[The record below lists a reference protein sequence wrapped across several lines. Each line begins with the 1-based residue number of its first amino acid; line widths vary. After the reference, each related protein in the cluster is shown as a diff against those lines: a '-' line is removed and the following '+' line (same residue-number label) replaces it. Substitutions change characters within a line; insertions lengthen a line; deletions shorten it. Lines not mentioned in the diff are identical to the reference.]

1 MKTVDKP
8 RITLQDLKSY
18 MSEAMVAGDMEQIK
32 PPLEHYHTS
41 DLYGRRI
48 FVPGGTVIVTKVHKV
63 EHITVALKGSCTV
76 VDEHGIR
83 YEVVAPSVFVTKP
96 GTRRAVYAHDDVEW
110 LTVHACKEQDVKV
123 IEQLLVC
130 EDPPGLMEN
139 QP

>member
-1 MKTVDKP
+1 MSSIQNRISIENLKASMVDA
-8 RITLQDLKSY
+8 I
-18 MSEAMVAGDMEQIK
+18 AAGGMEQIK
-32 PPLEHYHTS
+32 PPLEHYHTP

-76 VDEHGIR
+76 VDEHGIK
-83 YEVVAPSVFVTKP
+83 YEIVAPSVFVTKP
-96 GTRRAVYAHDDVEW
+96 GARRAVYAHDDVEW

-123 IEQLLVC
+123 IEQLLVR
-130 EDPPGLMEN
+130 EDPAGLMEN